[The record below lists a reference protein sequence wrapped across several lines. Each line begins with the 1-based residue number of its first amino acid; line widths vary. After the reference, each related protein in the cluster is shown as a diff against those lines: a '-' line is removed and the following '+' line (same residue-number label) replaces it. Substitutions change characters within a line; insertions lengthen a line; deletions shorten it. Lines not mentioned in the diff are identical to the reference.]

1 MLAVAGDQVS
11 SSLFS
16 SKPTPDGNQKMMENT
31 NYMSPFQE
39 GWMATKTSTPTP
51 NLQNDS
57 LPLVKEAVNDTCKV
71 PLTNSTVPEES
82 KKIQTP
88 RPVGPIQAATSPG
101 KIS

>member
-11 SSLFS
+11 SSLLS
-16 SKPTPDGNQKMMENT
+16 SKPTPDDSQKMMENI
-31 NYMSPFQE
+31 NYMPPFQE
-39 GWMATKTSTPTP
+39 EWLATKTSTPTP
-51 NLQNDS
+51 NLENDS

-88 RPVGPIQAATSPG
+88 RPVGPIQAAIPSG